1 MKINGKQIAQHI
13 LDSLKGQIKKLK
25 KKNITP
31 HLAII
36 IAGNDPASV
45 AYVRQK
51 ELKAKAIGIKT
62 IIYHLPDETPQI
74 NLIKTIQRFNNDNNV
89 HGIIVQQPLPQNI
102 NTKAVAQFIDLKK
115 DVDGFNSESKFEMPI
130 VMAVSEILKKI
141 CSQRATGPLTDW
153 LKSKEIA
160 IIGKGETGGK
170 PVIAML
176 EKMKI
181 PFALIDSKTK
191 NPENLTKT
199 ADIIISAVGK
209 TNIVKPQMI
218 KKGVV
223 LIGLGISRGKNAKLM
238 GDYDQNEV
246 KNIASFYTPTPGGI
260 GPINVAML
268 LKNLIT
274 AAKN

>member
-130 VMAVSEILKKI
+130 VMAVSEILKEI
-141 CSQRATGPLTDW
+141 CSQRVTGPLTDW